1 MLILIVLEVL
11 LRGADFVVSSSS
23 LKMSCVSTG
32 ARRFFSTGR
41 NGLALPNV
49 AIAGVTGAVGQ
60 EFIRLLEERNF
71 PLNKLKMLASARSI
85 GKKYNFRGEE
95 HVVEELTLENLEDV
109 DIALFR

>member
-1 MLILIVLEVL
+1 MLIFVLEL
-11 LRGADFVVSSSS
+11 FLGADFESPPLSL